1 MLLLLLQNLTLD
13 LTVFGSSKLD
23 LRLLFIFAELKLD
36 LSWVNKA
43 EDLSLCVYSCIGGGV
58 LPLPLWW
65 RGSISYSSHPS
76 TRSVAPKKRDP
87 LPELYGFFRGRQRST
102 KAQNIIVPSAS
113 LCFPRESLET
123 GPSWLEMRRSIRP
136 LSPRL
141 ERFLAGDNGSVV
153 WTLHC
158 QKAMQWFFPSPTLFT
173 AEVMTGSW
181 PSTWKTYIETRQLLL
196 L

>member
-1 MLLLLLQNLTLD
+1 MLLLNLTLD

-23 LRLLFIFAELKLD
+23 FRLLFIFAELKLD

-43 EDLSLCVYSCIGGGV
+43 EDLSLCVYSCMGGGFCLCRCGDV
-58 LPLPLWW
+58 AQ
-65 RGSISYSSHPS
+65 SASHPS

-153 WTLHC
+153 
-158 QKAMQWFFPSPTLFT
+158 
-173 AEVMTGSW
+173 
-181 PSTWKTYIETRQLLL
+181 
-196 L
+196 